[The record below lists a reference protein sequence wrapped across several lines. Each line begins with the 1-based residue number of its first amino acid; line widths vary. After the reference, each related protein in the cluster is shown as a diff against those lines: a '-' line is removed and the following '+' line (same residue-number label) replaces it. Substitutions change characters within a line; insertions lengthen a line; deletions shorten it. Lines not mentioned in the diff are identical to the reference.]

1 MSPLSLKLCFSPLSH
16 WDKSVISEN
25 WMTWLILYPFCQ
37 CWPKD
42 IRYSL
47 SSDIRIK
54 MVVIF
59 ILSFFYSEW
68 SNNHLIFILSFHFLG
83 IILFEK
89 IRITSNN
96 HSFFKMGKNVISWL
110 LFPSICYSTP
120 SFVCPSVCPSV
131 SPLVRW
137 SITFYFFCFFA
148 VFGLTALAQHTSLD
162 TPPQRESKIPFFLT
176 VLFVFR
182 NMWATKKNKKQKNS
196 SEIFSFISLF
206 R

>member
-1 MSPLSLKLCFSPLSH
+1 MNLKVDEAHIFLLGHFGGVTITWWNFSTY
-16 WDKSVISEN
+16 WAKSRGWAWIQ
-25 WMTWLILYPFCQ
+25 T
-37 CWPKD
+37 WPKD

-89 IRITSNN
+89 LRITSNN

-110 LFPSICYSTP
+110 LFPSN
-120 SFVCPSVCPSV
+120 
-131 SPLVRW
+131 
-137 SITFYFFCFFA
+137 
-148 VFGLTALAQHTSLD
+148 FG
-162 TPPQRESKIPFFLT
+162 RESLVWQLLRAITDKC
-176 VLFVFR
+176 
-182 NMWATKKNKKQKNS
+182 S
-196 SEIFSFISLF
+196 H
-206 R
+206 

>member
-1 MSPLSLKLCFSPLSH
+1 MQKTSKNKFLKKQGLFRGFLLFFQLKNKILKIENIVSYIIFYKESESGIRFEEKWFWNFGPLKDELFFRC
-16 WDKSVISEN
+16 N
-25 WMTWLILYPFCQ
+25 Q

-110 LFPSICYSTP
+110 LFPSI
-120 SFVCPSVCPSV
+120 F
-131 SPLVRW
+131 L
-137 SITFYFFCFFA
+137 
-148 VFGLTALAQHTSLD
+148 
-162 TPPQRESKIPFFLT
+162 RESL
-176 VLFVFR
+176 V
-182 NMWATKKNKKQKNS
+182 
-196 SEIFSFISLF
+196 
-206 R
+206 

>member
-1 MSPLSLKLCFSPLSH
+1 MVSGTRCPYVSVSGCDSVYYLNCNVEANRVQKCIIVAKALDGQRYPLPLC
-16 WDKSVISEN
+16 EY
-25 WMTWLILYPFCQ
+25 MQ

-68 SNNHLIFILSFHFLG
+68 PNNHLIFILSFHFLG

-96 HSFFKMGKNVISWL
+96 HSFFKMGKNVIS
-110 LFPSICYSTP
+110 
-120 SFVCPSVCPSV
+120 
-131 SPLVRW
+131 
-137 SITFYFFCFFA
+137 
-148 VFGLTALAQHTSLD
+148 
-162 TPPQRESKIPFFLT
+162 
-176 VLFVFR
+176 
-182 NMWATKKNKKQKNS
+182 
-196 SEIFSFISLF
+196 
-206 R
+206 

>member
-1 MSPLSLKLCFSPLSH
+1 MTKTKTKTKTKSKRCLSFRHLGPL
-16 WDKSVISEN
+16 
-25 WMTWLILYPFCQ
+25 Q

-96 HSFFKMGKNVISWL
+96 HSFFKMGKNVIS
-110 LFPSICYSTP
+110 
-120 SFVCPSVCPSV
+120 
-131 SPLVRW
+131 
-137 SITFYFFCFFA
+137 
-148 VFGLTALAQHTSLD
+148 
-162 TPPQRESKIPFFLT
+162 
-176 VLFVFR
+176 
-182 NMWATKKNKKQKNS
+182 
-196 SEIFSFISLF
+196 
-206 R
+206 

>member
-1 MSPLSLKLCFSPLSH
+1 MQ
-16 WDKSVISEN
+16 
-25 WMTWLILYPFCQ
+25 T
-37 CWPKD
+37 WPKD

-96 HSFFKMGKNVISWL
+96 HSFFKMGKNVIS
-110 LFPSICYSTP
+110 
-120 SFVCPSVCPSV
+120 
-131 SPLVRW
+131 
-137 SITFYFFCFFA
+137 
-148 VFGLTALAQHTSLD
+148 
-162 TPPQRESKIPFFLT
+162 
-176 VLFVFR
+176 
-182 NMWATKKNKKQKNS
+182 
-196 SEIFSFISLF
+196 
-206 R
+206 

>member
-1 MSPLSLKLCFSPLSH
+1 MRNKAGYTATSCGRVGRSGNARFHTFRLVLTDGPTDRPTDGWTDKASYRVTCPQLKTKTCGIKANFLVVYLRC
-16 WDKSVISEN
+16 W
-25 WMTWLILYPFCQ
+25 Q

-59 ILSFFYSEW
+59 ILSFFYSKW

-96 HSFFKMGKNVISWL
+96 HSFFKMGKNVIS
-110 LFPSICYSTP
+110 
-120 SFVCPSVCPSV
+120 
-131 SPLVRW
+131 
-137 SITFYFFCFFA
+137 
-148 VFGLTALAQHTSLD
+148 
-162 TPPQRESKIPFFLT
+162 
-176 VLFVFR
+176 
-182 NMWATKKNKKQKNS
+182 
-196 SEIFSFISLF
+196 
-206 R
+206 

>member
-1 MSPLSLKLCFSPLSH
+1 MKKSLNWWGYCSIFEFHFFNTVQALHLVLKK
-16 WDKSVISEN
+16 KSRSSKGSASRAASRASLN
-25 WMTWLILYPFCQ
+25 Q

-110 LFPSICYSTP
+110 LFPSN
-120 SFVCPSVCPSV
+120 
-131 SPLVRW
+131 
-137 SITFYFFCFFA
+137 
-148 VFGLTALAQHTSLD
+148 FG
-162 TPPQRESKIPFFLT
+162 RESL
-176 VLFVFR
+176 VWQLFG
-182 NMWATKKNKKQKNS
+182 AITDKCS
-196 SEIFSFISLF
+196 H
-206 R
+206 